1 MVSISK
7 GKVTKVISRGILPN
21 EMNLTLLIL
30 LVIIMENK
38 HISKLN
44 VQRLIKKKRR
54 VLIGKRR
61 RNQRREVH
69 TLHGRT
75 MRIQQVALHK
85 MRVKKQICAS
95 WLVMSLPLQVK

>member
-61 RNQRREVH
+61 RSSSSKGE
-69 TLHGRT
+69 T
-75 MRIQQVALHK
+75 
-85 MRVKKQICAS
+85 
-95 WLVMSLPLQVK
+95 